1 MPGQP
6 NHLSGE
12 RAHSIGELTRE
23 FGVTARTLRFYEER
37 GLLRPRRA
45 GQRRL
50 YDRGDRTRLKLILRG
65 RRLGFSLDEIEEI
78 VSLYEAP
85 QGEAGQL
92 QLLLDR
98 IAERRAELEEKRRDI
113 AAVLRDLAR
122 VEAGCLERLDE
133 LGQKSAGT
141 KRGGRA

>member
-1 MPGQP
+1 MQDQAGQRAD
-6 NHLSGE
+6 E
-12 RAHSIGELTRE
+12 REHSIGELTRA

-45 GQRRL
+45 GQQRL

-65 RRLGFSLDEIEEI
+65 RRLGFSLHEIEEI

-92 QLLLDR
+92 QRLLDR

-113 AAVLRDLAR
+113 AAVLSDLAQ
-122 VEAGCLERLDE
+122 VEAGCLERLQE
-133 LGQKSAGT
+133 LDQKPVAAE
-141 KRGGRA
+141 RGSRA

>member
-1 MPGQP
+1 MQDQAGQWTD
-6 NHLSGE
+6 E
-12 RAHSIGELTRE
+12 REHSIGELTRA

-45 GQRRL
+45 GQQRL

-65 RRLGFSLDEIEEI
+65 RRLGFSLQEIEEI

-92 QLLLDR
+92 QRLLDR
-98 IAERRAELEEKRRDI
+98 IAERRAELEQKRRDI
-113 AAVLRDLAR
+113 AAVLGDLAQ

-133 LGQKSAGT
+133 LGQKPADA
-141 KRGGRA
+141 KRESPA

>member
-1 MPGQP
+1 MSAQRE
-6 NHLSGE
+6 NLTGE
-12 RAHSIGELTRE
+12 REQSIGEVTRA

-45 GQRRL
+45 GQQRL

-98 IAERRAELEEKRRDI
+98 IAARRADLEQKRRDI
-113 AAVLRDLAR
+113 AAVLRDLAQ
-122 VEAGCLERLDE
+122 VETGCLERLEE
-133 LGQKSAGT
+133 LDKKPAAGS
-141 KRGGRA
+141 RA

>member
-1 MPGQP
+1 MQDQAGQRTD
-6 NHLSGE
+6 E
-12 RAHSIGELTRE
+12 REHSIGELTRA

-45 GQRRL
+45 GQQRL
-50 YDRGDRTRLKLILRG
+50 YDRGDCTRLKLILRG
-65 RRLGFSLDEIEEI
+65 RRLGFSLDQIEEI

-92 QLLLDR
+92 QRLLDR
-98 IAERRAELEEKRRDI
+98 IAERRAELEQKRRDI
-113 AAVLRDLAR
+113 AAVLGDLAQ

-133 LGQKSAGT
+133 LEQKPADA
-141 KRGGRA
+141 KRESRA

>member
-1 MPGQP
+1 MQDQAGQRAD
-6 NHLSGE
+6 E
-12 RAHSIGELTRE
+12 REQSIGELTRA

-45 GQRRL
+45 GQQRL

-65 RRLGFSLDEIEEI
+65 RRLGFSLHEIEEI

-92 QLLLDR
+92 QRLLDR

-113 AAVLRDLAR
+113 AAVLSDLAQ
-122 VEAGCLERLDE
+122 VEAGCLERLRE
-133 LGQKSAGT
+133 LDQKPAAAE
-141 KRGGRA
+141 RGSRA